1 MLDKALIG
9 KVESVLDGR
18 QMVRESALLSAQS
31 DVHTLEYLNF
41 PPALFGLAVQLVP
54 NGLQ

>member
-1 MLDKALIG
+1 MPDEALIG
-9 KVESVLDGR
+9 RVESMLDGR

-41 PPALFGLAVQLVP
+41 PSVLFGLAVQPVP